1 LVHLSKAVHSI
12 HSTSYTRAPARV
24 APFAGGRKP
33 FADEPLAARIVQ
45 HFPLMRT
52 TSRTIAAFALIAL
65 FGYSTARGAPGSL
78 YRIELPGNIVL
89 FAKTPPV
96 PHGTRLVFARYPDGA
111 VMSLKQSEVRRVVV
125 VPVAAT
131 DARKMK
137 PGELLVLG
145 PTGGGAAAGTPATGG
160 GAGASGQPGEG
171 PGGKALLNPSRDYR
185 PDWDAKQV
193 PGMNLPY
200 PASARDY
207 REGFT
212 MAYPPASA
220 AQAGPGQPPTG
231 VASGNPPKSPQ

>member
-1 LVHLSKAVHSI
+1 MAL
-12 HSTSYTRAPARV
+12 
-24 APFAGGRKP
+24 
-33 FADEPLAARIVQ
+33 
-45 HFPLMRT
+45 T
-52 TSRTIAAFALIAL
+52 TLLGF
-65 FGYSTARGAPGSL
+65 STARGAQANL
-78 YRIELPGNIVL
+78 YRIEVNGNLVL

-111 VMSLKQSEVRRVVV
+111 LMSLKQSEVRRVVV
-125 VPVAAT
+125 VPIVKA
-131 DARKMK
+131 DARNLK

-145 PTGGGAAAGTPATGG
+145 PTGGGASSGTAAGGSGG
-160 GAGASGQPGEG
+160 STQPGEG

-193 PGMNLPY
+193 PGMTLPY
-200 PASARDY
+200 PASAGDY

-231 VASGNPPKSPQ
+231 VPSGAPPKSPQ